1 MPEELGQRSML
12 EADDGGDIF
21 LLAARKRR
29 SVIEV
34 TLCCWKHTGS
44 CPCGHTLTTASGRP
58 AAAFLPPRG
67 EAVCGGRRCSMHRL
81 VRARPPMHVSAFEQP
96 GKVAC

>member
-44 CPCGHTLTTASGRP
+44 SPQPVRPHTHHGQWPARGCFSATERRGSLWRP
-58 AAAFLPPRG
+58 K
-67 EAVCGGRRCSMHRL
+67 M
-81 VRARPPMHVSAFEQP
+81 
-96 GKVAC
+96 

>member
-1 MPEELGQRSML
+1 MPDELGQRSML

-34 TLCCWKHTGS
+34 TLCCWKHTGNTGS
-44 CPCGHTLTTASGRP
+44 IL
-58 AAAFLPPRG
+58 
-67 EAVCGGRRCSMHRL
+67 
-81 VRARPPMHVSAFEQP
+81 
-96 GKVAC
+96 